1 MAFFGP
7 CKSGFSVR
15 QPPTPL
21 RPTDPL
27 RRWGQPFLEH
37 TFLYHLHRLDHRHN
51 FSPYFYPIYLQRFN
65 LNRDVDRSAFSP
77 TIARFIPPDV
87 VDRLT
92 SVLRDPLVS
101 FLPQMSLVVIAGFA
115 LPPRTSL
122 AFTMFVQT
130 AAFVVWNKVCT
141 SQVSTGPKSTEGGG
155 HRDEGSFGL
164 AGIEFAR

>member
-1 MAFFGP
+1 MSFFGP
-7 CKSGFSVR
+7 CKSGISVR
-15 QPPTPL
+15 QPPTWL
-21 RPTDPL
+21 CPTNPL

-65 LNRDVDRSAFSP
+65 LNRDVDRSAFPP
-77 TIARFIPPDV
+77 TVARFIPPDV
-87 VDRLT
+87 VDKLT

-101 FLPQMSLVVIAGFA
+101 FLPQMALVAIAG
-115 LPPRTSL
+115 PPRTSL

-141 SQVSTGPKSTEGGG
+141 SQVSSGPKSTGGRHRGEGP
-155 HRDEGSFGL
+155 FGL
-164 AGIEFAR
+164 TEVWFAR